1 MNLQQLRYVIE
12 VERTGSITQAAEN
25 LFMGQPNLSKAI
37 RELER
42 EIGVDIFHRSS
53 RGIDLTEKG
62 KIFLSYAKN
71 VVAQIQE
78 MQDLGK
84 TEDQENL
91 RFSLSAPR
99 CCYISHACAKWFA
112 GLEGDPQLELRFR
125 ETDAASAANDLIEGR
140 FSLGILRYPSWQEP
154 YAQRWMKEKGL
165 AGQLIW
171 EFDHVLLF
179 HESHPLAKEAVI
191 APEQLT
197 PYRELLYGDRSS
209 PFGPA
214 MPADAGLADMGDPPS
229 SHQRPLLIYDR
240 ASQFETLSRD
250 HRTFMWISSAPE
262 SLLQPWGLVQRPCSV
277 RLPFY
282 RDVLAYDR
290 QRFLTAL
297 EKDFLLQL
305 QESVSQAQNAIKRE
319 TIL

>member
-91 RFSLSAPR
+91 RFS
-99 CCYISHACAKWFA
+99 CCMAIII
-112 GLEGDPQLELRFR
+112 G
-125 ETDAASAANDLIEGR
+125 
-140 FSLGILRYPSWQEP
+140 
-154 YAQRWMKEKGL
+154 
-165 AGQLIW
+165 
-171 EFDHVLLF
+171 
-179 HESHPLAKEAVI
+179 
-191 APEQLT
+191 
-197 PYRELLYGDRSS
+197 
-209 PFGPA
+209 
-214 MPADAGLADMGDPPS
+214 
-229 SHQRPLLIYDR
+229 
-240 ASQFETLSRD
+240 
-250 HRTFMWISSAPE
+250 
-262 SLLQPWGLVQRPCSV
+262 
-277 RLPFY
+277 
-282 RDVLAYDR
+282 DVLAEMSSCIYSY
-290 QRFLTAL
+290 FAYLILGLTMVFDNQYCIN
-297 EKDFLLQL
+297 EY
-305 QESVSQAQNAIKRE
+305 IK
-319 TIL
+319 